1 MVTFR
6 RVRKFDG
13 GAVRCICVTQPDE
26 PLPIITTAQLEAVR
40 GAAADYI
47 YECAD
52 EPPMTETEQ
61 MLSLAVGEVLPTS
74 VREQFGDSDQAK
86 LAWVVA
92 TCCFVRLAHPDNP
105 RRAAPALYALLDD
118 IEMAAPATWAET
130 YSVVDQLLRQGDLGM
145 DDEAAE

>member
-1 MVTFR
+1 MVR
-6 RVRKFDG
+6 CVNGRKFDG
-13 GAVRCICVTQPDE
+13 GLVRCIGVPKPDD

-61 MLSLAVGEVLPTS
+61 MLSLAVGEVMPTS
-74 VREQFGDSDQAK
+74 VRERFGDSEQAK

-105 RRAAPALYALLDD
+105 RKAAPALYALLDD

-130 YSVVDQLLRQGDLGM
+130 YSVVAELLRQGDLGV